1 MVEMSSLNDA
11 TSILKKAG
19 LRCTPGRI
27 EMISVLLHS
36 EHPLS
41 QEEITAQLQ
50 MEGLDR
56 VTVYRALE
64 AFFQAG
70 IVHRVETGD
79 RLRRYALCACGS
91 KKHCHPHFICR
102 ECGKVECLSGVKL
115 PTINELKPGYKVEEQ
130 ETYLKGICPECAG

>member
-1 MVEMSSLNDA
+1 MNSLNHA
-11 TSILKKAG
+11 VNILKKAG

-27 EMISVLLHS
+27 EIISILLHS

-41 QEEITAQLQ
+41 QEEITAELSRN
-50 MEGLDR
+50 GLDR

-64 AFFQAG
+64 AFFKEG

-91 KKHCHPHFICR
+91 RKHCHPHFVCR
-102 ECGKVECLSGVKL
+102 ECGRVECLTGVKL
-115 PTINELKPGYKVEEQ
+115 PTFTEPKPGYKVEEQ
-130 ETYLKGICPECAG
+130 ETYLKGICPECAEP